1 MKYSVI
7 LVLVISL
14 RLDFM
19 AQLLAH
25 VAHVAPVSTKP
36 PRFCTDKVYF
46 RSDVNGNLITSW

>member
-19 AQLLAH
+19 AQLL
-25 VAHVAPVSTKP
+25 AHVAPVSTKP